1 MRIAPRR
8 SWSLLTVLVAGIG
21 VPGAQAQQAS
31 PLAVRAAD
39 IDAEKSLLTVNGKS
53 EVPAPAA
60 LRAVLGLATPKD
72 AGGARQ
78 AEAWELRIAFRE
90 PVPVGTVLFL
100 SANDR
105 RTAAVLRPDYEGDP
119 AKAAEADWL
128 PIDGSR
134 VMAPGTRVRAV
145 RLAGRNTHW
154 HLNVARCLLLAPRFD
169 SATPEAVGSGEPG
182 PFGSHPNAIPN
193 GDVWVNAA
201 PDPSPGAAKQIP
213 RGPVSDVLPSWY
225 VLSWDKPQALR
236 GLRVRG
242 NAEKYAL
249 FTYRGDP
256 KQNPALAGPRDWAA
270 LPFDAAIEVGES
282 VSDRFIPMAP
292 TETLAVRLVMT
303 KTRGGAVA
311 SVERFDAFTD
321 LGEKPVPVRK
331 GEFAPFPIAYDQ
343 PFDGTLA
350 MAITDSAGKPVRTL
364 VAQVDRKKGKL
375 VENWNLR
382 DDEGNIVPPGE
393 YRWKAITAPPLDL
406 RYQFSVYPNVAANH
420 PDRLPWLTGESGP
433 NGWLADHS
441 SPSSGAARGDKVYF
455 AAPWVESGVSL
466 IECDQNGKKL
476 WARHSFAG
484 FSGPDHVAAEA
495 DAVYTL
501 CRDKLER
508 MDPATHEWTRLGSV
522 SRPGRGGAVTG
533 MAATGGKL
541 FVAFHGADPAFE
553 NAARAGDVDIERCLP
568 LYPERVADPTGTRRV
583 APNPRAEFLRLLRLT
598 GSPSGQNYPSK
609 EHREGHF
616 PIDLETVGDGREQF
630 IVVAFKTPVPLGSV
644 VFPCPGPEFRVEI
657 AALKASAAYPAN
669 LKDAKAWEPFAVKP
683 TAGWMCVAAPPE
695 TTTRALRVRV
705 TKAGD
710 AKSADDPLTD
720 LLDTKPKAD
729 PPSIDGGLG
738 GKKDLSGIG
747 GPAAAEWFA
756 RIEGMRLL
764 RRRFEPVADVRVR
777 VNSGTLGKDGAW
789 DAARTEALSQE
800 KPGVYVL
807 EWDKAHPVSGLAI
820 KEIDGARTEI
830 DVWDGAAAGP
840 VALDGAAGWRHVA
853 TYNQARRDS
862 YEPAFER
869 NDCARY
875 LDGVVDFGGP
885 VTTRAVRLRV
895 VAQWTDNGE
904 RGTASGQRNREGRSL
919 DLRRCKVHGVLA
931 LKPLGGEPALDPVAN
946 RRIEVRDGKTGD
958 LKKELSATA
967 VGGLVVGPGGE
978 LYTVQAGRVTQI
990 DPETGTAKPVLPL
1003 VDGTEVRAARVAVGP
1018 DGNFFVHVLPQH
1030 VVQVFKPN
1038 GDLVRTIGKPGGQK
1052 PGPWDPAKF
1061 ASISALVLD
1070 GRGGLWVVE
1079 NQDKPRR
1086 IVQYAPD
1093 GALVAEHLG
1102 NTNYGGGGVLDR
1114 FDKSRLFFGRVQ
1126 FEIDWATGKSRVKN
1140 LLAEHLPDDLVPV
1153 RFRDHT
1159 YLASA
1164 PLSHNP
1170 TMPTARIYLLD
1181 EASGTARPV
1190 AAFGEAENVDLL
1202 NVTAVLA
1209 KLAPGKSPADYTF
1222 LWTDRNS
1229 DGRASPDEVE
1239 WELKP
1244 AGAGRTQL
1252 GRFNEAFRLRA
1263 GQWLYEPTDVLPGG
1277 APVFVKK
1284 AAPAPGLYELADG
1297 RVLAMNERDKST
1309 GRDGAPS
1316 YTVVRT
1322 ADGRPVWK
1330 YETSYA
1336 GVSGLFLPPWKP
1348 GYVTNEFGVIGHE
1361 TETRGD
1367 LGEYFV
1373 TSGNNG
1379 RWNLWTADGLLAGQ
1393 VLRHKFDP
1401 RGRDLNT
1408 FRDGSRGADLND
1420 MTGGQEHF
1428 HAFLTRTDADGKTYI
1443 VHGHNLIAVTEVLG
1457 LDRFK
1462 RLSGALTVLADDIR
1476 RVRAWDT
1483 EQARKE
1489 VKSRARVAECVLTK
1503 TQTPLEAA
1511 SMDGAKLALGYDDKF
1526 LYAKWTVEHQGQLK
1540 NAGTDFHRY
1549 FKTGAYVDLVVGADP
1564 AADAARRAPVAGD
1577 VRVLVTAVDGKPQV
1591 VLYQAV
1597 APGGAGADA
1606 WETTTPA
1613 AGTTKFDRVVRLPDA
1628 MVAVRPTNSGGYTVE
1643 AALPLAALGLKPADG
1658 VRLRFDWGVQSTDD
1672 GATAKRRAYWSNV
1685 LANGTTDEAIE
1696 ARLEPHLWG
1705 TLAFALKSAEERRLD
1720 GQTGSGRD
1728 PKNDLD
1734 SILDGLKKKP

>member
-1 MRIAPRR
+1 MRTVSTR
-8 SWSLLTVLVAGIG
+8 SWSLLAILAAAIG
-21 VPGAQAQQAS
+21 APSASAQQAS
-31 PLAVRAAD
+31 PLAVKAAD
-39 IDAEKSLLTVNGKS
+39 IDADKSLLTVNGKS
-53 EVPAPAA
+53 EVLPPLA
-60 LRAVLGLATPKD
+60 LRAVLGLAAPKE
-72 AGGARQ
+72 AGAARR

-90 PVPVGTVLFL
+90 PVAVGTVVFL
-100 SANDR
+100 TGNER
-105 RTAAVLRPDYEGDP
+105 NVAAVLRPDYEGDP

-128 PIDGSR
+128 PIGPSR
-134 VMAPGTRVRAV
+134 VLEPGTRIRAV
-145 RLAGRNTHW
+145 RVTGRHSHW
-154 HLNVARCLLLAPRFD
+154 HPNMVRCLLFASRFD

-182 PFGSHPNAIPN
+182 PFGSHPNAIPK
-193 GDVWVNAA
+193 GESWVNAA
-201 PDPSPGAAKQIP
+201 PDPNPGAAKQIP
-213 RGPVSDVLPSWY
+213 RGPVSDALPSWY
-225 VLSWDKPQALR
+225 VLSWDKPQTLR
-236 GLRVRG
+236 GLRVRS

-249 FTYRGDP
+249 FVYRGDP
-256 KQNPALAGPRDWAA
+256 KQNPALAGPRDWEA
-270 LPFDAAIEVGES
+270 LPLDAAIEVGEQAA
-282 VSDRFIPMAP
+282 DRFLPLPP
-292 TETLAVRLVMT
+292 TETLAVRFVTT
-303 KTRGGAVA
+303 KTNGGAVA
-311 SVERFDAFTD
+311 SIDQFDALTD
-321 LGEKPVPVRK
+321 LGERPVPVRK
-331 GEFAPFPIAYDQ
+331 SELAPFPIAYDQ
-343 PFDGTLA
+343 PFDGMTA
-350 MAITDSAGKPVRTL
+350 MTITDAAGKSVRTL
-364 VAQVDRKKGKL
+364 VAQVDRKKGKQ
-375 VENWNLR
+375 VESWNLR

-406 RYQFSVYPNVAANH
+406 RYQFGVYPNVANHH

-484 FSGPDHVAAEA
+484 FSGPDYVAAEA
-495 DAVYTL
+495 DAVYAL

-533 MAATGGKL
+533 MAAHGGKL

-568 LYPERVADPTGTRRV
+568 LYPERIADPTGQRRV
-583 APNPRAEFLRLLRLT
+583 APNPRAEFLRLLRLA

-616 PIDLETVGDGREQF
+616 PIDLESVGDAREQF
-630 IVVAFKTPVPLGSV
+630 VLVAFKTPVPLGSV
-644 VFPCPGPEFRVEI
+644 VFPCPGPEYRVEL
-657 AALKASAAYPAN
+657 AALKASAMYPAN
-669 LKDAKAWEPFAVKP
+669 PKDSKAWEPFVTKP
-683 TAGWMCVAAPPE
+683 VAGWVCVAAPPE
-695 TTTRALRVRV
+695 TMTRALRVRV

-710 AKSADDPLTD
+710 TKVADDPLTD
-720 LLDTKPKAD
+720 LLDTKPKGTD
-729 PPSIDGGLG
+729 TPSIDGTLG
-738 GKKDLSGIG
+738 PKKDPNGIG
-747 GPAAAEWFA
+747 GPAVAEWFA

-764 RRRFEPVADVRVR
+764 RRRFEPVADVQVR
-777 VNSGTLGKDGAW
+777 VNSGAVGKDGVW
-789 DAARTEALSQE
+789 DAARTEPLSVE

-807 EWDKAHPVSGLAI
+807 EWDKAQSVSGLAI
-820 KEIDGARTEI
+820 KEIDGARTEV
-830 DVWDGAAAGP
+830 DVWEGAAGP
-840 VALDGAAGWRHVA
+840 VALDGAAGWKHVA

-862 YEPAFER
+862 YEPGFER

-875 LDGVVDFGGP
+875 LDGMVDFGGP

-895 VAQWTDNGE
+895 VVQWTDNGE
-904 RGTASGQRNREGRSL
+904 RGTASGQRNREARSL

-931 LKPLGGEPALDPVAN
+931 LKALGAEPALDPVAN
-946 RRIEVRDGKTGD
+946 RRIEVRDGKTGEV
-958 LKKELSATA
+958 KKELPVAA
-967 VGGLVVGPGGE
+967 VGGLVVGPAGE
-978 LYTVQAGRVTQI
+978 LYTVQAGRVVQI
-990 DPETGTAKPVLPL
+990 DLETGTAKPVLPAI
-1003 VDGTEVRAARVAVGP
+1003 DGTEVKAARVAVGP
-1018 DGNFFVHVLPQH
+1018 DGTFFVHVLPAH
-1030 VVQVFKPN
+1030 VVQVYKAN
-1038 GDLVRTIGKPGGQK
+1038 GDLVRTIGKPGGQR
-1052 PGPWDPAKF
+1052 PGPWDPEKF
-1061 ASISALVLD
+1061 AAISALVAD
-1070 GRGGLWVVE
+1070 GRGGLWVIE

-1093 GALVAEHLG
+1093 GKLVAEHLG

-1153 RFRDHT
+1153 RFRDRT

-1170 TMPTARIYLLD
+1170 TMSAARIYLLD
-1181 EASGTARPV
+1181 EATGTARPV

-1202 NVTAVLA
+1202 EVTPVLA
-1209 KLAPGKSPADYTF
+1209 KLAPGKVPADYTF
-1222 LWTDRNS
+1222 LWTDRNG
-1229 DGRASPDEVE
+1229 DGKASPDEVE
-1239 WELKP
+1239 WELKAP
-1244 AGAGRTQL
+1244 GTPRTNL

-1263 GQWLYEPTDVLPGG
+1263 GAWLYEPTDVLPSG

-1284 AAPAPGLYELADG
+1284 AAIAPGLYEFTDG
-1297 RVLAMNERDKST
+1297 RVLAMNERDKS
-1309 GRDGAPS
+1309 GREGAPS
-1316 YTVVRT
+1316 HTVVRT
-1322 ADGRPVWK
+1322 PDGKPVWK
-1330 YETSYA
+1330 YETSYS
-1336 GVSGLFLPPWKP
+1336 GVSGLYLPPWKP

-1393 VLRHKFDP
+1393 VLRHKIDP

-1443 VHGHNLIAVTEVLG
+1443 VHGHNLIAVTEVVG

-1462 RLSGALTVLADDIR
+1462 RLSGALTVSADDIR

-1503 TQTPLEAA
+1503 SATPLLA
-1511 SMDGAKLALGYDDKF
+1511 SWMENAKLALGYDAKF
-1526 LYAKWTVEHQGQLK
+1526 LYATWAVEHQGQLK
-1540 NAGTDFHRY
+1540 NTGSDFHRY
-1549 FKTGAYVDLVVGADP
+1549 FKTGAYVDLVLGTDP
-1564 AADAARRAPVAGD
+1564 AADPIRQTPVRGD
-1577 VRVLVTAVDGKPQV
+1577 VRVLITSVDGKPQA

-1597 APGGAGADA
+1597 APGAAPSDA
-1606 WETTTPA
+1606 WETSTPA
-1613 AGTTKFDRVVRLPDA
+1613 AGTTKFDRVTRFTDA
-1628 MVAVRPTNSGGYTVE
+1628 VVAVRPTNGGGYTVE
-1643 AALPLAALGLKPADG
+1643 AALPLATLGLKPADG
-1658 VRLRFDWGVQSTDD
+1658 TRLRFDWGVQSTDD

-1705 TLAFALKSAEERRLD
+1705 TLAFVLKSAEERRLD
-1720 GQTGSGRD
+1720 GALAPGRD
-1728 PKNDLD
+1728 PKNDID

>member
-1 MRIAPRR
+1 MQTAKTC
-8 SWSLLTVLVAGIG
+8 SWYLLALLSAGVGI
-21 VPGAQAQQAS
+21 PAANAQQAS
-31 PLAVRAAD
+31 PLAMRFAD
-39 IDAEKSLLTVNGKS
+39 VDVEKSLLTVNGKS
-53 EVPAPAA
+53 EVPAAGV
-60 LRAVLGLATPKD
+60 LSAVLGLPGAPRD
-72 AGGARQ
+72 AIGVRR
-78 AEAWELRIAFRE
+78 AESWELRIVFLK
-90 PVPVGTVLFL
+90 PVAVGTAVFL
-100 SANDR
+100 SANHQS
-105 RTAAVLRPDYEGDP
+105 TAAILRSDFDGEP

-128 PIDGSR
+128 PVGSSR
-134 VMAPGTRVRAV
+134 VLEPGTRVRAV
-145 RLAGRNTHW
+145 RLTGRQTHW
-154 HLNVARCLLLAPRFD
+154 HMHWVRCLLLTPRLD

-182 PFGSHPNAIPN
+182 PFGSHPNAIPK
-193 GDVWVNAA
+193 GEPWVNAA
-201 PDPSPGAAKQIP
+201 PDPNPGGAKQVP
-213 RGPVSDVLPSWY
+213 RGPVSDALPSWY
-225 VLSWDKPQALR
+225 ILSWDKPQTLR
-236 GLRVRG
+236 GLRFSS
-242 NAEKYAL
+242 NAEKYSLAV
-249 FTYRGDP
+249 YRGDP
-256 KQNPALAGPRDWAA
+256 KQNPALAGPRDWETVA
-270 LPFDAAIEVGES
+270 LDSAVEVTEGL
-282 VSDRFIPMAP
+282 SDRFISLAP
-292 TETLAVRLVMT
+292 TETLAVRLTMT

-311 SVERFDAFTD
+311 SIERFDTFTD
-321 LGEKPVPVRK
+321 LGDRPAPARK
-331 GEFAPFPIAYDQ
+331 GELAPFPIAYEQ
-343 PFDGTLA
+343 PFDGMTA
-350 MAITDSAGKPVRTL
+350 MSITDASGKPVRTL
-364 VAQVDRKKGKL
+364 VAQVDRKKGRQ

-382 DDEGNIVPPGE
+382 DDDGNIVPPGE
-393 YRWKAITAPPLDL
+393 YRWKTITAPPLDL
-406 RYQFSVYPNVAANH
+406 RYQFSVYPNVANNH

-441 SPSSGAARGDKVYF
+441 SPTSGVARGDKVYF

-466 IECDQNGKKL
+466 IECDQTGKKL

-484 FSGPDHVAAEA
+484 FSGPDYVAAEA
-495 DAVYTL
+495 DAVYIL

-533 MAATGGKL
+533 MVAAGGKL

-568 LYPERVADPTGTRRV
+568 LYPERIADPTGTRRV
-583 APNPRAEFLRLLRLT
+583 APNPRHEFLRLLRLT

-630 IVVAFKTPVPLGSV
+630 VVVAFKTPVPLGSV
-644 VFPCPGPEFRVEI
+644 VFPCPGPEYRVEF
-657 AALKASAAYPAN
+657 AALKASATYPAN
-669 LKDAKAWEPFAVKP
+669 PRDAKAWEPFAVKP

-710 AKSADDPLTD
+710 AKTADDPLTD
-720 LLDTKPKAD
+720 LLDTKPKTD
-729 PPSIDGGLG
+729 TPNIDGGLG
-738 GKKDLSGIG
+738 PKKDPSGIG
-747 GPAAAEWFA
+747 GPPKAEWFA
-756 RIEGMRLL
+756 RIEGMRML
-764 RRRFEPVADVRVR
+764 RRRFEPVTDARVR
-777 VNSGTLGKDGAW
+777 VNTGAVGKDGVW
-789 DAARTEALSQE
+789 DAARAEPLSPE
-800 KPGVYVL
+800 KPGIYVV
-807 EWDKAHPVSGLAI
+807 EWDKAQPVSGLAI

-830 DVWDGAAAGP
+830 DVWDGPAAGP
-840 VALDGAAGWRHVA
+840 FALDAATGWKQVA
-853 TYNQARRDS
+853 VYNQPRRDS

-875 LDGVVDFGGP
+875 LDGMVDFGGP
-885 VTTRAVRLRV
+885 VTTRAIRLRV
-895 VAQWTDNGE
+895 VSQWTDNGD
-904 RGTASGQRNREGRSL
+904 RGTASGARNAGARSL
-919 DLRRCKVHGVLA
+919 DLRRCKIHGVLA
-931 LKPLGGEPALDPVAN
+931 LKALGGEPALDPIAN
-946 RRIEVRDGKTGD
+946 RRIEVRDGKTGE
-958 LKKELSATA
+958 LKKELPLATA
-967 VGGLVVGPGGE
+967 TGLVVGPAGE
-978 LYTVQAGRVTQI
+978 LYTVQAGRVVQI
-990 DPETGTAKPVLPL
+990 DAETGTAKPILPA
-1003 VDGTEVRAARVAVGP
+1003 VDGTEVKAARVAVGP
-1018 DGNFFVHVLPQH
+1018 DGNIFVQVLPQH

-1052 PGPWDPAKF
+1052 PGPWVPEKF
-1061 ASISALVLD
+1061 AAISALVVD

-1079 NQDKPRR
+1079 YQDKPRR
-1086 IVQYAPD
+1086 IVQYGPD
-1093 GALVAEHLG
+1093 GAFVAEHLG

-1114 FDKSRLFFGRVQ
+1114 FDKSRLYFGRVQ

-1153 RFRDHT
+1153 RFRDRT

-1164 PLSHNP
+1164 PLSHQP
-1170 TMPTARIYLLD
+1170 TMSAALIYLLD

-1190 AAFGEAENVDLL
+1190 AAFGEAENVELL

-1209 KLAPGKSPADYTF
+1209 KLAPGKVPADYTF
-1222 LWTDRNS
+1222 LWTDRNG
-1229 DGRASPDEVE
+1229 DGKASPDEVE

-1263 GQWLYEPTDVLPGG
+1263 GAWLYEPTDVLPSG

-1284 AAPAPGLYELADG
+1284 AATARGMYELADG
-1297 RVLAMNERDKST
+1297 RVLSMNERDKS
-1309 GRDGAPS
+1309 GRENAS
-1316 YTVVRT
+1316 STLVRT
-1322 ADGRPVWK
+1322 ADGKQVWQ
-1330 YETSYA
+1330 YPTSYS
-1336 GVSGLFLPPWKP
+1336 GVSGLYLPPWKP

-1379 RWNLWTADGLLAGQ
+1379 RWNLWTADGFLAGQ
-1393 VLRHKFDP
+1393 VLRHKLDP
-1401 RGRDLNT
+1401 RGRDLGT
-1408 FRDGSRGADLND
+1408 YRDGSRGADLND

-1462 RLSGALTVLADDIR
+1462 RMSGTLAVAPDDIR

-1503 TQTPLEAA
+1503 AGTSLEAS
-1511 SMDGAKLALGYDDKF
+1511 SMEGAKLALGYDEKF
-1526 LYAKWTVEHQGQLK
+1526 LYAKWTVENQGQLK
-1540 NAGTDFHRY
+1540 NTGPDFHRY
-1549 FKTGAYVDLVVGADP
+1549 FKTGAYVDLVLGTDP
-1564 AADAARRAPVAGD
+1564 AADPTRQGPVAGD
-1577 VRVLVTAVDGKPQV
+1577 VRILITSVDGKPQV

-1597 APGGAGADA
+1597 SPGGAAADA
-1606 WETTTPA
+1606 WETSTPA
-1613 AGTTKFDRVVRLPDA
+1613 AGTTKFDRVVRFPDA
-1628 MVAVRPTNSGGYTVE
+1628 VVAVRSTNGGGYTVE

-1658 VRLRFDWGVQSTDD
+1658 MRLRFDWGVQSTDD

-1705 TLAFALKSAEERRLD
+1705 TLAFVLKSSEERRLD
-1720 GQTGSGRD
+1720 NTTTPGRD